1 MPDYPDPGPD
11 PYTSDMETSTPVR
24 CVDCGAALVE
34 DLTPGAVTIEGE
46 SVPFRR
52 HTDHV
57 ICSCLA
63 SYRVTDLREVV
74 FQVEARMR
82 PYRPS

>member
-1 MPDYPDPGPD
+1 MQ
-11 PYTSDMETSTPVR
+11 TSTPVR

-34 DLTPGAVTIEGE
+34 DLTAGAVVTIDGE

-57 ICSCLA
+57 VCSCLA

-74 FQVEARMR
+74 FQVESRMR
-82 PYRPS
+82 PYRSS